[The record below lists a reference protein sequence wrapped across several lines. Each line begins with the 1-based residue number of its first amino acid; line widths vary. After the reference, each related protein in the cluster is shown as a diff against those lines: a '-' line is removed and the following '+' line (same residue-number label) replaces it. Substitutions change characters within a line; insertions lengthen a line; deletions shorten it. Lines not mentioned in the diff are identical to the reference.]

1 MTIKTAL
8 NNYEFYNF
16 DLEQKDLITLNQ
28 NSHMKYNDSASCQ
41 LFHFQYR
48 RKRILEDKHTKCVM
62 THALKIFK
70 QFHFE

>member
-28 NSHMKYNDSASCQ
+28 NSHMK
-41 LFHFQYR
+41 
-48 RKRILEDKHTKCVM
+48 
-62 THALKIFK
+62 
-70 QFHFE
+70 